1 MGFWQYITMPFSSTG
16 RQHINIQSCQH
27 SSATAMVLVY
37 TSWSKLQISFSAGYG
52 RLCLL
57 FVIHHQITDFFQTN
71 LLFLRTAA
79 ENVKSL
85 VMLLQITFQ
94 NAHGVAIFQ
103 TIMQQMKSEF
113 MSVYNTEPS
122 GGIQVQLYSFLI
134 SVLSGNK
141 WFALRPARFTQEKNL
156 QYLLNRRF
164 ARLRIRFRHL
174 YWYILIL
181 IYLLTAIGLAPG
193 GCSTVHIYTQTIHRT
208 IQNKQYI
215 KQHNNFG
222 RVRAVSCLG

>member
-27 SSATAMVLVY
+27 SSATVMVLVY
-37 TSWSKLQISFSAGYG
+37 TSWSTLQISFSAG
-52 RLCLL
+52 LCLL
-57 FVIHHQITDFFQTN
+57 FVIHHQITDFFQTI
-71 LLFLRTAA
+71 LLFLRTPA

-103 TIMQQMKSEF
+103 TIMQQMESEF

-141 WFALRPARFTQEKNL
+141 WFALRPARFNQEKNL
-156 QYLLNRRF
+156 QYPLNRRF
-164 ARLRIRFRHL
+164 ARLWIRFKNL
-174 YWYILIL
+174 CWCWYI
-181 IYLLTAIGLAPG
+181 
-193 GCSTVHIYTQTIHRT
+193 C
-208 IQNKQYI
+208 
-215 KQHNNFG
+215 
-222 RVRAVSCLG
+222 